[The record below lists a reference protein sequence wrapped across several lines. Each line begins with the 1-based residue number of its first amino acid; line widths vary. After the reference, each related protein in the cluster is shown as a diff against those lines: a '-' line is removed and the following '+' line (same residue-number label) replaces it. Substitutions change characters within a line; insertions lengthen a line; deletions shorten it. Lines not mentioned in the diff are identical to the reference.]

1 MPRYAAID
9 IGSNSVRLLVAETT
23 ADARYRLP
31 AITTLQAERSVTRLG
46 ASVFQTGRL
55 SEEAIATVCAQLE
68 RMSAEYQKLEVT
80 AVRAVATA
88 AVRDASNQHEF
99 IERASQAAGTPVEIV
114 SGQEEA
120 RLIHLGVQARW
131 PHPSQRVLIVDVGGG
146 SCEVILSENGQL
158 VTAFSKPIGAVR
170 LTEVFLKNDPPSEA
184 ELHRLDQSIDERL
197 APAVKRIGGGF
208 DRVIATSATA
218 AAVVCAINRVPR
230 ARREEADRLRATTA
244 QVRTFFKDIRARD
257 LAGRREVGGIG
268 PRRAEIIIAGT
279 AVFLRALESFR
290 HPSMYYL
297 AAGVRD
303 GIVADLA
310 NRGAGRERTHL
321 GPDQRRAVEEMARR
335 YGVPLKHARKVA
347 ALAMELF
354 ESLRPVHRLPADT
367 GKLLEASAYLHDIG
381 HFVSDTGH
389 HKHSAYL
396 VANSDMP
403 GFTDEERHLV
413 AMLCRYH
420 RKAMPAQRHS
430 VFQAL
435 SPDARRTVLH
445 LIPLLRIADSLDR
458 GHEQRVQAVQCE
470 MRNGGILLKVLSDQ
484 DVDLEQWAADRS
496 ADVFRQ
502 VYETP
507 LAVTQAKTNG
517 PSEG

>member
-23 ADARYRLP
+23 AGTGGKLP
-31 AITTLQAERSVTRLG
+31 SIATLHADRSVTRLG
-46 ASVFQTGRL
+46 SSVFQTGRI
-55 SEEAIATVCAQLE
+55 SEEGIATVCSQLE
-68 RMSAEYQKLEVT
+68 RMAAAFRKLEVS

-99 IERASQAAGTPVEIV
+99 IQRASKAAGTQVEIV

-131 PHPSQRVLIVDVGGG
+131 PHPTQRVLIVDVGGG
-146 SCEVILSENGQL
+146 SCEVILSDSGKL
-158 VTAFSKPIGAVR
+158 VTAFSKPLGAVR
-170 LTEVFLKNDPPSEA
+170 LTEVFLKRDPPGEA
-184 ELHRLDQSIDERL
+184 ELHRLDKSIQERL
-197 APAVKRIGGGF
+197 APAVRRIGSGF
-208 DRVIATSATA
+208 DRVIATSASA

-230 ARREEADRLRATTA
+230 VRREEADRLRATAA
-244 QVRTFFKDIRARD
+244 QVRSFFKDIRTKDVAAR
-257 LAGRREVGGIG
+257 RKIGGIG
-268 PRRAEIIIAGT
+268 PRRAEIIIAGA
-279 AVFLRALESFR
+279 AVFLRTLELFR

-321 GPDQRRAVEEMARR
+321 SADQRSAVEDMARR
-335 YGVPLKHARKVA
+335 YGVPLKHVRKVA
-347 ALAMELF
+347 SLAMELF
-354 ESLRPVHRLPADT
+354 EALRPLHRLPADA

-403 GFTDEERHLV
+403 GFTDEERQLI

-420 RKAMPAQRHS
+420 RKAMPTQRHS
-430 VFQAL
+430 AFQAL
-435 SPDARRTVLH
+435 SPDARRGVMH
-445 LIPLLRIADSLDR
+445 LIPILRIADSLDR
-458 GHEQRVQAVQCE
+458 GHEQRVENIECE
-470 MRNGGILLKVLSDQ
+470 MRNGAIVLKVLSQ
-484 DVDLEQWAADRS
+484 SDVDLERWAADRS
-496 ADVFRQ
+496 ADVFRH
-502 VYETP
+502 VYGTP
-507 LAVTQAKTNG
+507 MAIAQAK
-517 PSEG
+517 PSRVA